1 MRRIFVYISSFLLCL
16 TVSTAIAQKK
26 KQIEIPQDSTRWLN
40 GFTVKVDAAS
50 LVTSSLMNSSSYS
63 TEGGIQLDLKHKLFP
78 TIEFGIA
85 GANKLASDNISFKT
99 NGVFERIGID
109 FNLRKRKKDSRPTNN
124 LFIAGLRLG
133 MSHFDYNVTNV
144 TITDDYWGVTETFS
158 YLNQSTTKLWY
169 EFVVG
174 VQVEVLKDFYM
185 GWSIRNKNLI
195 TQDVSGKVAPWY
207 IPGFGQNNGSNWGFN
222 YTLGYHFLSPKKNL
236 KTNKVLSKQK

>member
-109 FNLRKRKKDSRPTNN
+109 FNLRKRKKDSSSGSGYCFQHL
-124 LFIAGLRLG
+124 LF
-133 MSHFDYNVTNV
+133 F
-144 TITDDYWGVTETFS
+144 F
-158 YLNQSTTKLWY
+158 
-169 EFVVG
+169 
-174 VQVEVLKDFYM
+174 
-185 GWSIRNKNLI
+185 
-195 TQDVSGKVAPWY
+195 
-207 IPGFGQNNGSNWGFN
+207 
-222 YTLGYHFLSPKKNL
+222 
-236 KTNKVLSKQK
+236 